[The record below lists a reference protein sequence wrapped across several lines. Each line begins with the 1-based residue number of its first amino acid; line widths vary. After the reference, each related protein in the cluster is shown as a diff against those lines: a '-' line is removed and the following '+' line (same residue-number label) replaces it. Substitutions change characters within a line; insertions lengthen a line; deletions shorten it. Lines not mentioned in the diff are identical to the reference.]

1 MGCFVVKI
9 AWMSLVS
16 SMLGLMILGIRK
28 INKKMPIQ
36 LISMFWLIF
45 LTFLIIPF
53 QFENIHNNL
62 KITQP
67 IGEIREN
74 VLTRIEI
81 QSQSSESINLW
92 NIAFFA
98 HLIVFAILCLKDI
111 CAYIILKYKIKNK
124 KIELGPE
131 NLKLFDI
138 AKKKLNFKRKVDLTL
153 QDSILTPST
162 VGIFRPKILIS
173 KRFLTLSEKEQEF
186 IFLHELMHIKKFDN
200 IKYFLINILKNFY
213 WFNPMIN
220 FLTRRLK
227 EDIEILTDKLVIKHV
242 EIKKYLILIL
252 KVSQFEASNVGA
264 FPSFAANKKILERRI
279 KIVKKERK
287 LSLKVISLFA
297 ALIGALSVTGVA
309 LASPP
314 KTTENSQESSQESP
328 SKLSSSN
335 LENNSSPENKTDN
348 SGIEKK
354 YIVKDFE
361 SGQTLK
367 LNQKEF
373 DEYMKKLNEKGYIE
387 LKIEDPE
394 VMTSIEKE
402 MLKDDAFKADFEG
415 GCHIKEL
422 KWHKSQHCYAQNK
435 PADH

>member
-9 AWMSLVS
+9 VWMSLVS

-28 INKKMPIQ
+28 TNKKMPIR

-98 HLIVFAILCLKDI
+98 HLIVFAILCLKDS

-138 AKKKLNFKRKVDLTL
+138 AKEKLNFKRKVDLIC
-153 QDSILTPST
+153 QNSIQTPST

-173 KRFLTLSEKEQEF
+173 KRFLALSEKEQEC

-227 EDIEILTDKLVIKHV
+227 EDIEILTDKLVIKYV

-252 KVSQFEASNVGA
+252 KISQFEASNGGA

-435 PADH
+435 PEDH

>member
-9 AWMSLVS
+9 VWMSLVS

-28 INKKMPIQ
+28 TNKKMPIR

-45 LTFLIIPF
+45 LTFSIIPF

-81 QSQSSESINLW
+81 QSQSPESINLW

-98 HLIVFAILCLKDI
+98 HLIVFSILCLKDI

-124 KIELGPE
+124 KIKLGPE

-138 AKKKLNFKRKVDLTL
+138 AKGKLNFKRKVDLIF
-153 QDSILTPST
+153 QDSILMPST

-173 KRFLTLSEKEQEF
+173 KRFLDLSEKEQEF

-264 FPSFAANKKILERRI
+264 FPSFAAEKKILERRI

-287 LSLKVISLFA
+287 LSLRVISLFA

-314 KTTENSQESSQESP
+314 KTTTNTQENSQGSQSQPNSSHS
-328 SKLSSSN
+328 
-335 LENNSSPENKTDN
+335 ENNSSSENKTDN
-348 SGIEKK
+348 SSTDKK

-373 DEYMKKLNEKGYIE
+373 DEYMKKLKEKSYIE

-394 VMTSIEKE
+394 VKASIEKD
-402 MLKDDAFKADFEG
+402 LFKDGDFKVESKEG
-415 GCHIKEL
+415 CYVKEL
-422 KWHKSQHCYAQNK
+422 KWDESQHCYVQNK

>member
-9 AWMSLVS
+9 VWMSLVS

-28 INKKMPIQ
+28 TNKKMPIR

-124 KIELGPE
+124 KIKLGSE

-138 AKKKLNFKRKVDLTL
+138 AKEKLNFKRKVDLIC
-153 QDSILTPST
+153 QNSIQTPST

-173 KRFLTLSEKEQEF
+173 KRFLALSEKEQEC

-252 KVSQFEASNVGA
+252 KVSQFEASNGVA

-435 PADH
+435 PEDH

>member
-1 MGCFVVKI
+1 MECFVVKI
-9 AWMSLVS
+9 VWMSLVS

-28 INKKMPIQ
+28 TNKKMPIQ
-36 LISMFWLIF
+36 LISMFWIVF
-45 LTFLIIPF
+45 LAFLIVPF

-74 VLTRIEI
+74 VLARIEI
-81 QSQSSESINLW
+81 QSQSSEPINLW

-98 HLIVFAILCLKDI
+98 HLIVFSVLCLKDI
-111 CAYIILKYKIKNK
+111 CAYMILKYKIKNK
-124 KIELGPE
+124 KIQLTPE

-138 AKKKLNFKRKVDLTL
+138 AKEKLNFKRKVDLIC
-153 QDSILTPST
+153 QDTIPAPAT

-173 KRFLTLSEKEQEF
+173 KRFLNLSEKEQEF

-213 WFNPMIN
+213 WFNPLIN

-252 KVSQFEASNVGA
+252 KVSQFEAPNSGL
-264 FPSFAANKKILERRI
+264 FPAFAAEKKILERRI

-287 LSLKVISLFA
+287 LSLKVMSLFA

-314 KTTENSQESSQESP
+314 KTAINSQENSQGSQPQPNSNSAPESS
-328 SKLSSSN
+328 
-335 LENNSSPENKTDN
+335 NNSGEP
-348 SGIEKK
+348 KK
-354 YIVKDFE
+354 YFVKDFE

-373 DEYMKKLNEKGYIE
+373 DEYMKKFKEKGYIE
-387 LKIEDPE
+387 LQIDDPE
-394 VMTSIEKE
+394 VKASIEKDL
-402 MLKDDAFKADFEG
+402 LKDGASKADFKELK
-415 GCHIKEL
+415 CYVKEL
-422 KWHKSQHCYAQNK
+422 KWDETKHCYVPK
-435 PADH
+435 

>member
-9 AWMSLVS
+9 AWMS
-16 SMLGLMILGIRK
+16 LMILGIRK
-28 INKKMPIQ
+28 INKKMPIR

-45 LTFLIIPF
+45 LAFLIIPF

-62 KITQP
+62 KITRP

-81 QSQSSESINLW
+81 QSQSPESINLW

-98 HLIVFAILCLKDI
+98 HLIVFAILFLKDI
-111 CAYIILKYKIKNK
+111 FAYIILKYKIKNK

-131 NLKLFDI
+131 NLKLFDT
-138 AKKKLNFKRKVDLTL
+138 AKEKLNFKRKVDLIC
-153 QDSILTPST
+153 QNSILTPST

-173 KRFLTLSEKEQEF
+173 KRFLTLSEKEKEF
-186 IFLHELMHIKKFDN
+186 IFLHELMHIKKSDN

-227 EDIEILTDKLVIKHV
+227 EDIEILTDKLVIKYV

-252 KVSQFEASNVGA
+252 KISQFEASNGGA
-264 FPSFAANKKILERRI
+264 FPSFAADKKILERRI

-314 KTTENSQESSQESP
+314 KTTENSQESSKESQSQP
-328 SKLSSSN
+328 SSSN
-335 LENNSSPENKTDN
+335 LENNGSSENKTDN
-348 SGIEKK
+348 SGVEKK

-361 SGQTLK
+361 SGQILK

-373 DEYMKKLNEKGYIE
+373 DEYMKKLNEKDYIQ

-394 VMTSIEKE
+394 IMASIVKDL
-402 MLKDDAFKADFEG
+402 LKDGAFKAESIE
-415 GCHIKEL
+415 GCHVKEL
-422 KWHKSQHCYAQNK
+422 K
-435 PADH
+435 